1 MTAQQGKEKTFVT
14 ETAASDLSQA
24 RWCALLKRMQDELT
38 TNLRIEELAA
48 TVQMSSSCFTRAFK
62 QFTGLTP
69 CNYIIHQ
76 RVEKA
81 KQLVL
86 KGELDLA
93 DIAADVGF
101 ADQAHLTRHFKKL
114 AGMTPAQFCKQQRGK
129 ATTSESQA

>member
-1 MTAQQGKEKTFVT
+1 MAT
-14 ETAASDLSQA
+14 ETASDLSQA
-24 RWCALLKRMQDELT
+24 RWRALLKRMQDELA

-48 TVQMSSSCFTRAFK
+48 TLHMSPSCFTRAFK

-69 CNYIIHQ
+69 CNYVIHQ

-86 KGELDLA
+86 NGELDLA

-114 AGMTPAQFCKQQRGK
+114 TGMTPAQFCKQKRDTDRRLADK
-129 ATTSESQA
+129 PQAR